1 MKATSHASLESGATY
16 DDGEYFYFVYDKF
29 YDHLKTKEW
38 KLKQDRTGVMIK
50 KQFKGELSV
59 QVRYPHKKGA
69 KMNPRIRC
77 VQIPKDK
84 FIREEAPEEQIQ
96 MRKVDEIM

>member
-1 MKATSHASLESGATY
+1 
-16 DDGEYFYFVYDKF
+16 
-29 YDHLKTKEW
+29 
-38 KLKQDRTGVMIK
+38 
-50 KQFKGELSV
+50 
-59 QVRYPHKKGA
+59 
-69 KMNPRIRC
+69 MNPRIRC